1 LEILQVSGKNMELAV
16 IRDDQAMSFISE
28 DKISSIVSEIEEE
41 KMKKME
47 DEKAKRAASKAA
59 RE

>member
-1 LEILQVSGKNMELAV
+1 MLKTLNVIWFPLKAV

-41 KMKKME
+41 KIKKME

>member
-1 LEILQVSGKNMELAV
+1 MKAV
-16 IRDDQAMSFISE
+16 IRDDQAMSFIPE

>member
-1 LEILQVSGKNMELAV
+1 MKTLKRDFPLKAV
-16 IRDDQAMSFISE
+16 IRDDQPMSFVSE
-28 DKISSIVSEIEEE
+28 DEISSIVSEIEQE